1 MKRSA
6 ARDEDDQATLTQMME
21 KKRKLLFDEKRE
33 LDVQA
38 ALDLSERKRKMMGQ
52 VAAPS
57 ESEVDLEVFAK
68 KSGNILEE
76 LYEEPSKRKAFS
88 KSKRSTSR
96 GSKVVTPNISTIPP
110 STSPPT
116 VLYGDS
122 PIHDS
127 PPHQDLKG
135 KGPKEV
141 PEKVSAEKVPPPVI
155 LGVVIQDRVEGLET
169 DFESSESTPP
179 QGTRYTRRV
188 PSDAEG
194 RGHSD
199 VQRSPEFERVGAGGP
214 WMAHNP
220 TCDNLPHIPRWKL
233 VKGSR
238 MDNLDNYYELYSMS
252 LPPAE

>member
-52 VAAPS
+52 VATPS

-96 GSKVVTPNISTIPP
+96 GSK
-110 STSPPT
+110 
-116 VLYGDS
+116 
-122 PIHDS
+122 
-127 PPHQDLKG
+127 DLKG

-179 QGTRYTRRV
+179 QGTHYTRRV